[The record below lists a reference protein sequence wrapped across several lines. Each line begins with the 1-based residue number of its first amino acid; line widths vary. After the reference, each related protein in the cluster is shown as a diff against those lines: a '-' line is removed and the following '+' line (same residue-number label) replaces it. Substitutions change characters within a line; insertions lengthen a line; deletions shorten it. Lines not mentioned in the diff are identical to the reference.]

1 MREKSSMGSYN
12 LERFVTAQKGTY
24 EAALREIKNG
34 HKESHW
40 IWFIFP
46 QMRGLGISRMSD
58 YYGIGS
64 LEEAKEYLRHP
75 VLGPRLKEISEVLL
89 KLSSD
94 NADEIFGWPDN
105 MKLRSSMT
113 LFSEAD
119 AENRIFAGVLRKF
132 FKGEKDERTLELIK
146 C

>member
-1 MREKSSMGSYN
+1 MGSYN

-46 QMRGLGISRMSD
+46 QMRELGISRMSD

-75 VLGPRLKEISEVLL
+75 VLGPRLREISEALL

-119 AENRIFAGVLRKF
+119 PENRIFAGVLRKF

>member
-1 MREKSSMGSYN
+1 MGSYN